1 MLSRPGSPCL
11 DRRHSAWL
19 GRLIAQKRTGKV
31 LAETRR
37 LEIVESL
44 RSNGAVTVA
53 EVEDRYEV
61 SAMTARR
68 DLDELER
75 RGLVRRTHGGAV
87 LPSTA
92 AHEDS
97 FARRMNVSREE
108 KERLAAAAVD
118 MLSARETVFL
128 DSSTTSYF
136 VARRMIDE
144 GLAATVLTNSL
155 PVMELVFNEGQDIEL
170 IGIGGTLRRLT
181 RSFVGPF
188 AVRTVE
194 GHFADRL
201 FLSVK
206 GLTETGMLTDAD
218 PLEAEVKRAMIAQA
232 GESTL
237 LVDRSKL
244 IARGLS
250 VVASVAEVSGVLVDG
265 ITPAQAAPLVAAGA
279 ELQPVAMQLVE

>member
-1 MLSRPGSPCL
+1 
-11 DRRHSAWL
+11 
-19 GRLIAQKRTGKV
+19 
-31 LAETRR
+31 
-37 LEIVESL
+37 
-44 RSNGAVTVA
+44 
-53 EVEDRYEV
+53 
-61 SAMTARR
+61 
-68 DLDELER
+68 
-75 RGLVRRTHGGAV
+75 
-87 LPSTA
+87 
-92 AHEDS
+92 
-97 FARRMNVSREE
+97 
-108 KERLAAAAVD
+108 
-118 MLSARETVFL
+118 VFL

>member
-1 MLSRPGSPCL
+1 
-11 DRRHSAWL
+11 
-19 GRLIAQKRTGKV
+19 
-31 LAETRR
+31 
-37 LEIVESL
+37 
-44 RSNGAVTVA
+44 
-53 EVEDRYEV
+53 
-61 SAMTARR
+61 
-68 DLDELER
+68 
-75 RGLVRRTHGGAV
+75 
-87 LPSTA
+87 
-92 AHEDS
+92 
-97 FARRMNVSREE
+97 MNVSREE

-155 PVMELVFNEGQDIEL
+155 PVMELFHEGRADL
-170 IGIGGTLRRLT
+170 DLVCVGGTLRRLT
-181 RSFVGPF
+181 RSFVGPN
-188 AVRTVE
+188 AVRTVQA
-194 GHFADRL
+194 HYADRL
-201 FLSVK
+201 VLSVK
-206 GLTETGMLTDAD
+206 GITTTGVLTDAD
-218 PLEAEVKRAMIAQA
+218 ALEAEVKRAMIAQA